1 MHEFAFLYNRWPAPR
16 IRAPTC
22 PLLLVKVKRNGR
34 VKRDAPTCS
43 GTHAVGSRRGGDR
56 LVGVAAA

>member
-1 MHEFAFLYNRWPAPR
+1 MHEFAFLYNQWPAAH

-22 PLLLVKVKRNGR
+22 PLLLVKVERNGR

-43 GTHAVGSRRGGDR
+43 GTHAVGSQCSEDQ
-56 LVGVAAA
+56 LLGVATA